1 MNTIFQL
8 SQYALQELKDSYS
21 IYEIRSLCHI
31 ICMDTF
37 GFTNIDIH
45 LRKNEILDESF
56 IKKFCDIIHH
66 LKAGIPIQ
74 YILGETEFAGLRI
87 SVNASTLIP
96 RPETQE
102 LVHWIA
108 PTLSPGERL
117 IDIGT
122 GSGCIAIALARQCP
136 GLWVTAIDLS
146 EEALAVARQNAT
158 NNGVEATFLQR
169 DILHY
174 ENYSWPV
181 FDIVVSNPPYVRE
194 SEKADMESRVLDYE
208 PHSALFVPDD
218 DPLIFYRRIA
228 AFGRQY
234 LKPGGL
240 LYFEIN
246 EALGSEMRDMLVK
259 YGYQDI
265 EIKQD
270 IFGKE
275 RMIRSIR

>member
-1 MNTIFQL
+1 
-8 SQYALQELKDSYS
+8 
-21 IYEIRSLCHI
+21 
-31 ICMDTF
+31 
-37 GFTNIDIH
+37 
-45 LRKNEILDESF
+45 
-56 IKKFCDIIHH
+56 
-66 LKAGIPIQ
+66 
-74 YILGETEFAGLRI
+74 
-87 SVNASTLIP
+87 
-96 RPETQE
+96 
-102 LVHWIA
+102 
-108 PTLSPGERL
+108 
-117 IDIGT
+117 
-122 GSGCIAIALARQCP
+122 
-136 GLWVTAIDLS
+136 
-146 EEALAVARQNAT
+146 
-158 NNGVEATFLQR
+158 
-169 DILHY
+169 
-174 ENYSWPV
+174 
-181 FDIVVSNPPYVRE
+181 
-194 SEKADMESRVLDYE
+194 MESRVLDYE